1 VACLF
6 AEREGHPEL
15 AKWSQET
22 TATVSRKYLASIRD
36 FGLAKGV
43 YSKVSVRPALYAA
56 PARLLV
62 RALRLANIKDLQIIH
77 SPWFRLIGLES
88 HEVIDALSELSRQ
101 GKLGFR
107 MQADVVELD
116 LEAGQP

>member
-1 VACLF
+1 M
-6 AEREGHPEL
+6 
-15 AKWSQET
+15 
-22 TATVSRKYLASIRD
+22 
-36 FGLAKGV
+36 
-43 YSKVSVRPALYAA
+43 
-56 PARLLV
+56 
-62 RALRLANIKDLQIIH
+62 KDLDSVS

-116 LEAGQP
+116 LEGRQR